1 MKKMNINMIMAVI
14 FLCGI
19 LLVGIGAG
27 VAFGEY
33 SALEYGGEKE
43 IGIGERKEI
52 TLEQK
57 IVTGKKAKKTILYNH
72 YGDDYELKQDKKVP
86 EGIVRYEITYD
97 SKHVQP
103 ELQYTDY
110 SEVGYNDDETIKN
123 FEGELFIVSHRT
135 VNEMELFMELKD
147 EALNDLKNGKI
158 SSYLYNPVEKVV
170 VRVNPKTMK
179 YIEDRM

>member
-1 MKKMNINMIMAVI
+1 MKKMNMNMIMVAI

-19 LLVGIGAG
+19 LLVGIGTG

-43 IGIGERKEI
+43 IDISERREI

-72 YGDDYELKQDKKVP
+72 YGDDYELKEDKKVP
-86 EGIVRYEITYD
+86 EGIVRYEVTYD

-110 SEVGYNDDETIKN
+110 SEVKYSEEETYY
-123 FEGELFIVSHRT
+123 EGELYIVSHRT

-170 VRVNPKTMK
+170 VRVNPRTMQ